1 MTSITT
7 NVRENVML
15 FDFYLTHE
23 SESLSYTGVR
33 EFILYRLRS
42 FVETGKNAEYS
53 IWGAR
58 LDFSYPGNIKTKVRI
73 SIHE

>member
-7 NVRENVML
+7 NVRANLML
-15 FDFYLTHE
+15 FDFYLTNG
-23 SESLSYTGVR
+23 SEIYL
-33 EFILYRLRS
+33 IQAKKIS

-58 LDFSYPGNIKTKVRI
+58 NKNTSHVNG
-73 SIHE
+73 

>member
-15 FDFYLTHE
+15 DVYL
-23 SESLSYTGVR
+23 
-33 EFILYRLRS
+33 IQAKKIS
-42 FVETGKNAEYS
+42 FVETGKIAEYS

-58 LDFSYPGNIKTKVRI
+58 NMYLYDFVSGQSDYTRNFF
-73 SIHE
+73 

>member
-15 FDFYLTHE
+15 FDFILPTGQKVYL
-23 SESLSYTGVR
+23 
-33 EFILYRLRS
+33 IQAKKIS
-42 FVETGKNAEYS
+42 FVETSKNAEYF

-58 LDFSYPGNIKTKVRI
+58 NTIRFFIPIFHTVQLSMFN
-73 SIHE
+73 